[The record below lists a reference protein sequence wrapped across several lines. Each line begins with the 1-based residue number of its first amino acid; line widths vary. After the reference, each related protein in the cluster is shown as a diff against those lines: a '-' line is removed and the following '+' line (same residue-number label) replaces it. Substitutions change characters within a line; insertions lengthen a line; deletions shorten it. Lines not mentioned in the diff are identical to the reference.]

1 VIKRLIGK
9 LPYLLADAKLTS
21 SESRAASIKKMQDDL
36 RALKKSQGN
45 DSDSDSDSDSR
56 HKRRKGPSYLEQEL
70 SKYQKGRGRAA
81 KGNKKNKREEED
93 LLAELGAFSKR
104 VTADD
109 GGQGVRGIDDEEVE
123 GGLEVDDDVDWM
135 KHRLKFDVDEKE
147 LTRRAEDEYSVSNP
161 DGHFFYVLVN
171 I

>member
-1 VIKRLIGK
+1 
-9 LPYLLADAKLTS
+9 
-21 SESRAASIKKMQDDL
+21 MQDDL

-109 GGQGVRGIDDEEVE
+109 GGKGIRDDEVE
-123 GGLEVDDDVDWM
+123 GGGGVEEGLEVDDDVDWM

-147 LTRRAEDEYSVSNP
+147 LTRRAEDEYSVSRANRP
-161 DGHFFYVLVN
+161 LLIYSMCWEV
-171 I
+171 